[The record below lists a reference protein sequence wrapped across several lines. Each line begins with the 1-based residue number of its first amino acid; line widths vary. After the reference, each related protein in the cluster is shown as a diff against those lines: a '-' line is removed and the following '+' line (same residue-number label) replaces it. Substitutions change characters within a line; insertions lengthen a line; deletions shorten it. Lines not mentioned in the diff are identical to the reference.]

1 MTSSTSRRTVL
12 GVLLTGGVLAAA
24 PALPHSERR
33 PGPPPHPAK
42 PGARRTGTLFL
53 GTYTS
58 TTPGGT
64 GIGVASYDAATGG
77 ITSRTVVTGVENPSY
92 LAPHPTSRTLYAVDE
107 QQNGGV
113 TAVALADDGGFQVLG
128 TQPTG
133 GAGPCHLSVHPG
145 GRWLLSANYTSG
157 TVAVHPL
164 AADGSVGERTDL
176 VAHTA
181 PAPGPG
187 QDGPHAHQIVTAPDG
202 DHVLAVDLGNDTVY
216 TYRLDEE
223 GGTLEQLSYAALRPG
238 AGPRHLTFH
247 PDGRHAYL
255 ACELDNTVV
264 VCGYDPATGTL
275 TPGTPQSTGTGE
287 GTSYPAQL
295 LVTGDGRFAYL
306 ANRGHN
312 SLTRYAVEDGG
323 AALRL
328 LDTVPVGGDF
338 PRHTAFSPDGT
349 LLFAANQ
356 RSGTVTAFRVD
367 ADSGTLSPFGSPF
380 PAPAAVCV
388 LPV

>member
-12 GVLLTGGVLAAA
+12 GALLTGGALAAA
-24 PALPHSERR
+24 PTLPRIERR
-33 PGPPPHPAK
+33 PGTPPHPAK

-64 GIGVASYDAATGG
+64 GIGVASYEPATGG
-77 ITSRTVVTGVENPSY
+77 ISSRTVVTGVENPSY
-92 LAPHPTSRTLYAVDE
+92 LAPHPTGRTLYAVDE

-113 TAVALADDGGFQVLG
+113 TAVALADDGSFQVLG

-157 TVAVHPL
+157 SVAVHPL
-164 AADGSVGERTDL
+164 AADGSVGERTNL

-181 PAPGPG
+181 PPPGPG
-187 QDGPHAHQIVTAPDG
+187 QDGPHAHQIVTTPDG
-202 DHVLAVDLGNDTVY
+202 GHVLAVDLGNDTVY

-223 GGTLEQLSYAALRPG
+223 RGTLEQLSYAALRPG

-275 TPGTPQSTGTGE
+275 TPGAPQSTGTGE

-338 PRHTAFSPDGT
+338 PGTPPSPRTGPSSSPPTSGPARSPPSGSTRTA
-349 LLFAANQ
+349 
-356 RSGTVTAFRVD
+356 
-367 ADSGTLSPFGSPF
+367 
-380 PAPAAVCV
+380 AP
-388 LPV
+388 